1 MFSNQKNKWNLG
13 VKSNFEN
20 FEFWVVPISKSALV
34 TTTVHQFQKLGLV
47 LCMVFNQEFEFCVQT
62 FFTSLLKNSIF
73 IHSEARLSSIMQNWK
88 KLLRFHYCIPKGVT
102 NFECLLLN
110 LHTLNYHSCHQ
121 VPIQVQTCF
130 FLVAVLVWVLL
141 VLYLVEKTSRLTTVQ
156 QPPKSLWPFF
166 TWPEGSS

>member
-1 MFSNQKNKWNLG
+1 MFSNQKNKWNLV
-13 VKSNFEN
+13 VKLNFEY

-34 TTTVHQFQKLGLV
+34 MTTVHQFQKLGLV

-110 LHTLNYHSCHQ
+110 LHTLNYHIRQCSN
-121 VPIQVQTCF
+121 
-130 FLVAVLVWVLL
+130 
-141 VLYLVEKTSRLTTVQ
+141 VLYMQRQWPNAVSMHTCLAIWISA
-156 QPPKSLWPFF
+156 LWINI
-166 TWPEGSS
+166 TMH